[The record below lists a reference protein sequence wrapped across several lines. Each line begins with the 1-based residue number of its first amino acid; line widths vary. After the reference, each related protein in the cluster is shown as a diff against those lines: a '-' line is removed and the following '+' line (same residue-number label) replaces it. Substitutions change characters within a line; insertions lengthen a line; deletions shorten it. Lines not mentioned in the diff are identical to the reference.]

1 MEKAKQGVH
10 AGLGRPRSRGGSLAL
25 ALVRGD
31 DDEAEVRDSST
42 YSGHLIGKARLE
54 PQFL

>member
-31 DDEAEVRDSST
+31 DEAEVRDSST

>member
-1 MEKAKQGVH
+1 MPRNLLSKEYFRS
-10 AGLGRPRSRGGSLAL
+10 AGMPQSRGGSLVL

-31 DDEAEVRDSST
+31 DEAEVGDST